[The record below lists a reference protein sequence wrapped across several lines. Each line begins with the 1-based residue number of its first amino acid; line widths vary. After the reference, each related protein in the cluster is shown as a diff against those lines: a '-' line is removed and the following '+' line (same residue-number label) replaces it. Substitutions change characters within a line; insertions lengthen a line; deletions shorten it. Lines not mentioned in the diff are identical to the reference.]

1 MDLRVEE
8 MSEVHATSWLIVLV
22 VVALTIPFDIC
33 GVWFLQI
40 GETVALCLF
49 VGGAWALLLAGQLL
63 LAWSENILERLIVH
77 GHLER
82 RHALNHTADD
92 SYSAKAIAEE
102 AASEHRYHG
111 LIARCWHSPDFVSLD
126 WPRCALTFARHMIK
140 MAFQPLLF
148 RAGSWARRGATW
160 TTRSVTLRCA
170 R

>member
-1 MDLRVEE
+1 MHAHRYVIRSMDLRVEE
-8 MSEVHATSWLIVLV
+8 MSEVRATSWLIVLV
-22 VVALTIPFDIC
+22 VVALTIPFDIR

-102 AASEHRYHG
+102 AASEHRYRG

-126 WPRCALTFARHMIK
+126 WPRCALTFTRRMIIK
-140 MAFQPLLF
+140 MTLQPLLF
-148 RAGSWARRGATW
+148 CAGSWARRGAT
-160 TTRSVTLRCA
+160 
-170 R
+170 